1 MFSQAGWLRPAAAAL
16 VLRRGKGVLFQGFL
30 GLPRGLC
37 GFLCGAA
44 LFRQSRQLAGKCGG
58 LTLQQR
64 QRGIVR
70 QGGAVG
76 RQRVGPGL
84 GGQCLLR
91 RLLIGAG
98 LLLNGQRLPLGRL
111 LPQIGGAALQ
121 GIQLPA
127 RLLRLVVQRVQL
139 RQRGAQLVG
148 LPFRAGMSPVLL
160 CLRRFSCFFR
170 RS

>member
-1 MFSQAGWLRPAAAAL
+1 M
-16 VLRRGKGVLFQGFL
+16 LFQSVP
-30 GLPRGLC
+30 GLLRGLR
-37 GFLCGAA
+37 GLLRGAA
-44 LFRQSRQLAGKCGG
+44 LFRQGGQLTGKCGG
-58 LTLQQR
+58 LPLQQR
-64 QRGIVR
+64 QRRIVR

-84 GGQCLLR
+84 GGQCRLR
-91 RLLIGAG
+91 RLLIGVG

-121 GIQLPA
+121 SIQLPA

-148 LPFRAGMSPVLL
+148 LPL
-160 CLRRFSCFFR
+160 
-170 RS
+170 